1 MRSKVPKKGSL
12 LTAKWVMCKIISRMR
27 SRPVTRLFYGEV
39 RSNKETDQR
48 VWRGKSLGRGEL
60 CLSEN
65 ELCSKFAIGG
75 AHLECISVSQLGG
88 SRPSEMAG
96 NAFKTNMVWWNY
108 ILSTKNIAIKKRF
121 SKKTCVALNR
131 SFNILQATQRA
142 GSSMSKLTGI
152 LILADC

>member
-12 LTAKWVMCKIISRMR
+12 LTAKWMMCKIILRMR
-27 SRPVTRLFYGEV
+27 SRPVARLFYGEV
-39 RSNKETDQR
+39 RSNNETDQR

-75 AHLECISVSQLGG
+75 AHFECISVSQLGG

-96 NAFKTNMVWWNY
+96 NAFKTNMVW
-108 ILSTKNIAIKKRF
+108 
-121 SKKTCVALNR
+121 
-131 SFNILQATQRA
+131 
-142 GSSMSKLTGI
+142 
-152 LILADC
+152 